1 MRLRIIGAIWKKQ
14 WKDTLKNK
22 AVFIQFIMLPALG
35 VFMKH
40 MVSVEGLPPNYFIT
54 MFAAMYVGMAP
65 MVSMASII
73 AEEKEKHTLRML
85 LMSNVKAGEYLFGV
99 GAYVFLLCMA
109 GAAVFAFAGGY
120 TGAGLAQFLGA
131 MAAGVAA
138 SLLIGA
144 AIGTWSRNEMAA
156 NSLTVPL
163 MLVCSFLPMLSMFN
177 EKIASAAR
185 FVYSCQVQTM
195 LKTAG
200 AEGIDPFGAA
210 VIAVN
215 ILCAIVIFRFV
226 YRRSRLD

>member
-1 MRLRIIGAIWKKQ
+1 
-14 WKDTLKNK
+14 
-22 AVFIQFIMLPALG
+22 
-35 VFMKH
+35 
-40 MVSVEGLPPNYFIT
+40 
-54 MFAAMYVGMAP
+54 
-65 MVSMASII
+65 
-73 AEEKEKHTLRML
+73 
-85 LMSNVKAGEYLFGV
+85 
-99 GAYVFLLCMA
+99 
-109 GAAVFAFAGGY
+109 
-120 TGAGLAQFLGA
+120 
-131 MAAGVAA
+131 
-138 SLLIGA
+138 
-144 AIGTWSRNEMAA
+144 MAA

-200 AEGIDPFGAA
+200 AEEIDPFGAA